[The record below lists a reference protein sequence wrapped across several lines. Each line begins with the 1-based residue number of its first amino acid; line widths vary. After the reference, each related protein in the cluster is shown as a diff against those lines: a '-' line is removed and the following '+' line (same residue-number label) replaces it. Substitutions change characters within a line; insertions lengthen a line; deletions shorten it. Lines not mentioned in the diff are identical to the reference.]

1 MTTNTIWGVKNSVD
15 STDKSKWATEEEPG
29 FVSLEDATKELD
41 FTQPNGG
48 VNFKATGAI
57 SANIGDP
64 RWR

>member
-15 STDKSKWATEEEPG
+15 STDKSKWATEEDPG
-29 FVSLEDATKELD
+29 FVSLDDATKELD

-48 VNFKATGAI
+48 INLKATGTI
-57 SANIGDP
+57 SATIGDP